1 MHEHILWILKRAL
14 NWDNWLKKMKLLTK
28 QQQESY
34 ENAKMCYICK
44 DEFEDQYVNG
54 KKYCKVRNHCH
65 YAG

>member
-1 MHEHILWILKRAL
+1 
-14 NWDNWLKKMKLLTK
+14 MKLLTK

-44 DEFEDQYVNG
+44 DEFEDQYVNS